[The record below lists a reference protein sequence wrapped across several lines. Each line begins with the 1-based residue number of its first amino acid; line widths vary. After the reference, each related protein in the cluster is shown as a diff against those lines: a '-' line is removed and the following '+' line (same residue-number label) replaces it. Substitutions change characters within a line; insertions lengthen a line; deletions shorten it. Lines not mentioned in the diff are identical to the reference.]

1 MLWSFQHNRV
11 DTFLFTLA
19 TDPADVVVGMRQSSV
34 TVTEG
39 DVGSVCAELQ
49 TLPVGGTEH
58 EISITINATDL
69 SAG

>member
-1 MLWSFQHNRV
+1 MLCSFQHNHV
-11 DTFLFTLA
+11 DMFLFTLA
-19 TDPADVVVGMRQSSV
+19 TDPADVVVGMQQSLA
-34 TVTEG
+34 TVAEG

-58 EISITINATDL
+58 EISVTINATDL